1 MFLVKALSFI
11 PLSVFHA
18 FGQFV
23 AFLLYHVFRYRR
35 DVVRQN
41 MTSAFP
47 NIPLRELKKEERKV
61 YINFVDVFLELM
73 KAYQFKK
80 EDWVK
85 RVPLKGADLMLK
97 YLDKGQPVILLS
109 GHSANWEWPAFSI
122 GQQIGYTMEFLY
134 KPIKNGRFNEIM
146 LKLRTKHG
154 GVAIPKDSA
163 LRQIIRKKNEPR
175 IIGILADQ
183 LPSVGADKYWINF
196 LNQETAFYT
205 GPQKIAGLV
214 NYPVFY
220 SETTRTARGYYQTEF
235 KQVMIP
241 PYQKGGQAIVQK
253 FADLLAETITRNPS
267 DYLWSHKRWKY
278 NQKQER
284 EVRGIA

>member
-1 MFLVKALSFI
+1 LVKTLSFI

-23 AFLLYHVFRYRR
+23 AFLLYHVFHYRR

-47 NIPLRELKKEERKV
+47 NMPLGELKKEERKF
-61 YINFVDVFLELM
+61 YIYFVDVFLELM

-97 YLDKGQPVILLS
+97 HLDKGQPVILLS

-122 GQQIGYTMEFLY
+122 GQQMGYQMEFFY
-134 KPIKNGRFNEIM
+134 KPIKNVRFNEIM

-163 LRQIIRKKNEPR
+163 LRHIIKHKNEPR

-183 LPSVGADKYWINF
+183 LPSIGADKYWINF

-205 GPQKIAGLV
+205 GPQKIAQLV

-220 SETTRTARGYYQTEF
+220 SETTRTARGYYETEF

-278 NQKQER
+278 DKKQEQQ
-284 EVRGIA
+284 VRGIA

>member
-18 FGQFV
+18 FGRFV

-47 NIPLRELKKEERKV
+47 NMPLQELKKEERKFYV
-61 YINFVDVFLELM
+61 NFIDLFLELM

-85 RVPLKGADLMLK
+85 RVPLIGADLMLE
-97 YLDKGQPVILLS
+97 YLNKGEAVILLS
-109 GHSANWEWPAFSI
+109 GHSANWEWTSFSMSH
-122 GQQIGYTMEFLY
+122 QMGYPVEFIY
-134 KPIKNGRFNEIM
+134 KPLKNASFDKIM
-146 LKLRTKHG
+146 LNLRTRHG
-154 GVAIPKDSA
+154 GVPVTKDSA
-163 LRQIIRKKNEPR
+163 LRHIIKHKNEPR
-175 IIGILADQ
+175 IIGMVADQ
-183 LPSVGADKYWINF
+183 LPSIGADKYWINF

-205 GPQKIAGLV
+205 GAQKIAQMV
-214 NYPVFY
+214 NHPVFY
-220 SETTRTARGYYQTEF
+220 LEATRKARGFYQIEF

-253 FADLLAETITRNPS
+253 FADLLSDTISRNPS

-278 NQKQER
+278 DKKQEQQ
-284 EVRGIA
+284 VRGIV